1 MGRGHSDR
9 TKRVRALGLE
19 DSSWNSVLPEIN
31 QSTNQFLSLPHVGT
45 QQEDGP
51 LGRQQAGGGF
61 SSEPKHAGTLT
72 LDCQPLEL

>member
-31 QSTNQFLSLPHVGT
+31 QSINQQTNSSLSPMWGHSKKMARWEGSK
-45 QQEDGP
+45 QEG
-51 LGRQQAGGGF
+51 GSRQNPSMLA
-61 SSEPKHAGTLT
+61 P
-72 LDCQPLEL
+72 